1 MENCGK
7 VSSCVSVVSDL
18 SDVRFYQNGLSVSVV
33 LLGVSVALASF
44 GCDKCRDS

>member
-7 VSSCVSVVSDL
+7 VSSCVSVVGDL

-33 LLGVSVALASF
+33 LVLASF
-44 GCDKCRDS
+44 GCDKFRDS